1 MAQPAEKKGGGKN
14 PLNIVA
20 FWEVRTPEPPVYWE
34 EWIIK
39 FHWGMIAKYDIDPD
53 DFYFANTLNAAAVGA
68 LPEEVNGKNRLDSE
82 KKLKSNLY
90 LCIGDEAQ
98 RIFKA
103 RKPTVNIKT
112 ERYPRVLDEMQNVFQ
127 RERNVTH
134 ERGLFYGR
142 KQRENE
148 TFEKFHAELSALA
161 GRCDFANAAE
171 NVRDIF
177 IMNMRE
183 SDCQRELSR
192 STKLPE
198 EVYRNALSNE
208 RGERAY
214 KSYTGRPAST
224 APAISIKQEPVSNIR
239 RGQGFFEVADVGDVE
254 DTPKD
259 QVVVEEAEIIVG
271 VTIATHQILPW
282 IILRAV
288 LQEEQHVT
296 HAENWVTLN
305 EHAEE
310 LEEVLTIGGD
320 EDESDW
326 LGRKMSTTKVH
337 KT

>member
-1 MAQPAEKKGGGKN
+1 
-14 PLNIVA
+14 
-20 FWEVRTPEPPVYWE
+20 
-34 EWIIK
+34 
-39 FHWGMIAKYDIDPD
+39 MIAKYDIDPD
-53 DFYFANTLNAAAVGA
+53 DFYFASTLNAAAITA
-68 LPEEVNGKNRLDSE
+68 LPEEVNGKKRLDSE

-171 NVRDIF
+171 NVRDFF

-198 EVYRNALSNE
+198 EVYRIALSYE

-214 KSYTGRPAST
+214 KSYTGKPASS
-224 APAISIKQEPVSNIR
+224 APAISIQQEPVNNIR
-239 RGQGFFEVADVGDVE
+239 RGRGFFRGRGRAGRGGY
-254 DTPKD
+254 T
-259 QVVVEEAEIIVG
+259 QGSSSSGEAEITVE
-271 VTIATHQILPW
+271 VTIATRQILPW
-282 IILRAV
+282 ITSRAV
-288 LQEEQHVT
+288 LQKEQHVT
-296 HAENWVTLN
+296 HAENMEILN
-305 EHAEE
+305 DHADE
-310 LEEVLTIGGD
+310 LEGVLTNGED
-320 EDESDW
+320 EDELDW
-326 LGRKMSTTKVH
+326 SGRKMSIIKVR